1 MRANYINSEAKL
13 DAELLEAML
22 VSNQASA
29 DHVVDN
35 LIRDVVGML
44 CRKCRVKYQNKLIVL
59 KYPDRILVELA

>member
-1 MRANYINSEAKL
+1 MEVKL
-13 DAELLEAML
+13 DAELREAML

-44 CRKCRVKYQNKLIVL
+44 GRKCRVKYQNKLIVL
-59 KYPDRILVELA
+59 KYPDRILVELPK